1 MGGLFREQGLEVVRK
16 WLNSVFQPHVEALYQ
31 YFHNDYLMPG
41 PQAVLLP
48 REPAASYP
56 LPPSSIVSEGVAP
69 GSSTRPARERHRS
82 RSLSPRTNEPQQGL
96 GQAGGNTRN
105 HPEVIDQSRSNR
117 RRRRSGQVDSGR
129 EDPGEQELV
138 SLRHFLIDPWH
149 P

>member
-16 WLNSVFQPHVEALYQ
+16 WLNSVFQPHVKAFYQ
-31 YFHNDYLMPG
+31 HFRNDYLMPG

-56 LPPSSIVSEGVAP
+56 LPPSSIVSEGMAP
-69 GSSTRPARERHRS
+69 GSSNRPASERHRI
-82 RSLSPRTNEPQQGL
+82 LLPRTNELQQGS
-96 GQAGGNTRN
+96 GRVGGNTGNR
-105 HPEVIDQSRSNR
+105 PEVIDQSSNR
-117 RRRRSGQVDSGR
+117 RRRRSRQVDSGR
-129 EDPGEQELV
+129 GDPGRQGLV